1 MNKLLKIARKERRK
15 QKRELFKKLLKELS
29 IGSSHKDAKE
39 IFEVNLPAAE
49 KYEAQNQLLE
59 SESKN
64 NFKEF
69 AGAYGNSAVNYIS
82 VGYAYIDSGFLDKG
96 VNCLIK
102 GSKYLKEFEKNQKL
116 LNARYIDEK
125 KYFDKIAKNII
136 ETRND
141 ARAVIHEIRRKR
153 NLLSKLLER

>member
-1 MNKLLKIARKERRK
+1 MKDKK
-15 QKRELFKKLLKELS
+15 QENNLQLRIEYYQSKV
-29 IGSSHKDAKE
+29 
-39 IFEVNLPAAE
+39 EVDL
-49 KYEAQNQLLE
+49 NQF
-59 SESKN
+59 KN